1 MPEVMFAV
9 KALVLAIVITVLMQV
24 KAGNSTIETHAQLWI
39 QTSSITQS
47 IQKVSS
53 GAVLAIRNG
62 AKTASGF
69 VSKTFGKDP
78 STQKAGRLQ
87 FNLER
92 SQQYKKEHPEQ
103 EDAQD
108 GSEI

>member
-1 MPEVMFAV
+1 MPEVMFV
-9 KALVLAIVITVLMQV
+9 IKGLVIAIVITVLMQV
-24 KAGNSTIETHAQLWI
+24 KAGQSTIETHAQLWI

-47 IQKVSS
+47 VQKVAS

-62 AKTASGF
+62 AKAGSDF

-78 STQKAGRLQ
+78 TTQKAGRLQ
-87 FNLER
+87 FDLQR

-103 EDAQD
+103 DAQD
-108 GSEI
+108 DLEN